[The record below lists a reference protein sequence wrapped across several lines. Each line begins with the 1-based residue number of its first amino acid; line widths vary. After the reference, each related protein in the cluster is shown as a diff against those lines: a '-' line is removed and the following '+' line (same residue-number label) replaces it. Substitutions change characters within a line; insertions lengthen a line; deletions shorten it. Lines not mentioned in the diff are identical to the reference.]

1 MYPANSAILNH
12 PKYQTLLKRGY
23 THHQIQG
30 MLSRRKQQQQQQYAQ
45 PNYYTQHPSHKMHLS
60 QPSVTSIP
68 ILCPQP
74 EKPSSID
81 QSVMFSFQNVSNER
95 RMLNTRVQY
104 PEHVPPRANIQ
115 MQFKPD
121 KSSMEGILQDTY
133 QQRHNDA
140 YVPLAQPIPSS
151 NLNNTHNP
159 SRTSTPPNIT
169 HNHIQLQQTSQTL
182 SSQHASTKKQN
193 HLHETN
199 QASITSRRK
208 QFQDELNQ
216 LHNNTKEDPCELLGV
231 TQNYTIRELAKK
243 YKKKALKY
251 HPDRLLKH
259 DEYMTCEQKE
269 HCKTMFDKITKAYLY
284 LIEQHALK
292 ESDKPFYELRKQ
304 SQNDAEEQST
314 HSSGTKVKLM
324 DGDKFDVELFNKIY
338 DENRLHDV
346 SDDGYGE
353 WLKNDVKENTSKL
366 FSSKFN
372 MNVFNTTFEQLK
384 RENPHSEKQ
393 LVKRNDI
400 GIITRGDTTAFSTLG
415 EDNIDDFGGVSGLL
429 QYSDL
434 KDAHT
439 SNATLI
445 DASRVP
451 QQPQFKSVKEMEA
464 HRSQIK
470 HTISPEEA
478 EIQAYLKEKKERDEH
493 ARRERLESRD
503 QLVSQQHH
511 RLQQLLLQ

>member
-1 MYPANSAILNH
+1 MYPTNSTIVNH

-30 MLSRRKQQQQQQYAQ
+30 MLSRRKQQQQYAQ
-45 PNYYTQHPSHKMHLS
+45 PNHYMQSPLHGLHIP
-60 QPSVTSIP
+60 QPSATPTP
-68 ILCPQP
+68 ILRPQP
-74 EKPSSID
+74 EQPTSID

-95 RMLNTRVQY
+95 RMHNARVQY

-140 YVPLAQPIPSS
+140 YVPPAQPIQSPNLSKTHAPSLTS
-151 NLNNTHNP
+151 NLPNTTLHHTQ
-159 SRTSTPPNIT
+159 S
-169 HNHIQLQQTSQTL
+169 QQAPHTL
-182 SSQHASTKKQN
+182 SSYHASTKKQARS
-193 HLHETN
+193 HESN

-208 QFQDELNQ
+208 QFQEELNQ
-216 LHNNTKEDPCELLGV
+216 LHNNTKEDPCEILGV
-231 TQNYTIRELAKK
+231 SQNYTIRELAIK

-251 HPDRLLKH
+251 HPDRLIKH
-259 DEYMTCEQKE
+259 NEYMTREQKE
-269 HCKTMFDKITKAYLY
+269 HCKTMFEKITKAYLY

-304 SQNDAEEQST
+304 SQHDTEEQCS
-314 HSSGTKVKLM
+314 HSSGTKIKLM

-338 DENRLHDV
+338 DKNRLHDV
-346 SDDGYGE
+346 SDEGYGE
-353 WLKNDVKENTSKL
+353 WLKNDVDENTSKL

-384 RENPHSEKQ
+384 HDNPYSEKQ
-393 LVKRNDI
+393 LVKRNDM

-415 EDNIDDFGGVSGLL
+415 EDNIDDFGGASGQL

-439 SNATLI
+439 TNATLI
-445 DASRVP
+445 DASRVH

-464 HRSQIK
+464 HRSQIQ
-470 HTISPEEA
+470 HTMSPEEA
-478 EIQAYLKEKKERDEH
+478 EIQAYLKKKKEREEH

-503 QLVSQQHH
+503 QLVSQHH
-511 RLQQLLLQ
+511 QRLQQQLLQ